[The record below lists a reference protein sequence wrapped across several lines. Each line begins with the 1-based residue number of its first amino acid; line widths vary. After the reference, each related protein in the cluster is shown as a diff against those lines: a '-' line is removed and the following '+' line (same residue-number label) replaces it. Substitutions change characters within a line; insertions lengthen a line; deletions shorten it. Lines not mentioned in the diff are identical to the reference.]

1 MPVHN
6 ADIAAVFDE
15 IADLLEIES
24 ANPFRV
30 RAYRNAA
37 RTLRDLNQDVAAMIA
52 QGEDVTELPGIGE
65 DLASKIKEIVE
76 TGTAALLEEHRKKV
90 PATLTNLLKIPSLG
104 PKRVQT
110 LYHKLGIRTLEDLRK
125 AAQEGRVRT
134 LQGFGAKIEQH
145 ILEQLKARTSETKRF
160 KLAIST
166 QYAEA
171 FIAYL
176 KASPGVEQIVAAGS
190 YRRAK
195 ETIGDLDLLVTAR
208 SGSPVI
214 DRFVSYPEVE
224 EVLAHGTTKA
234 SVRLACRLQV
244 DLRVVPGIELWCRPP
259 IFHGEQGTQCG
270 ASPIGAAAGVQ
281 AE

>member
-24 ANPFRV
+24 DNPFRV

-37 RTLRDLNQDVAAMIA
+37 RTLRDLNQDVATMIA
-52 QGEDVTELPGIGE
+52 QGQDVTELPGIGK

-76 TGTAALLEEHRKKV
+76 TGTAATLEEHRKNV
-90 PATLTNLLKIPSLG
+90 PATLTNLLKIPGLG

-110 LYHKLGIRTLEDLRK
+110 LYHKLGIRTLDDLRN

-145 ILEQLKARTSETKRF
+145 ILDQLKARVSEAKRF
-160 KLAIST
+160 KLAIAT

-176 KASPGVEQIVAAGS
+176 QASRGV
-190 YRRAK
+190 
-195 ETIGDLDLLVTAR
+195 
-208 SGSPVI
+208 
-214 DRFVSYPEVE
+214 
-224 EVLAHGTTKA
+224 
-234 SVRLACRLQV
+234 
-244 DLRVVPGIELWCRPP
+244 
-259 IFHGEQGTQCG
+259 
-270 ASPIGAAAGVQ
+270 
-281 AE
+281 